1 MKKPEN
7 KRVVVVGFEIATALG
22 YGLNKT
28 WERAVNSESGFD
40 YISRIDVGNYPVKV
54 AGEIPDLDF
63 TQYDF
68 FRPRDHHNW
77 FSKFI
82 PLAMIL
88 SHDALKHSRVEIT
101 EENSYRAGIILGS
114 ALAGF
119 DAYEQTLEK
128 LNKGT
133 YNSVSPFLLPNLCS
147 NLSCG
152 KTSILLNLKG
162 PQYAIEGA
170 CATGNHCIADGA
182 RMIQRGEADVILSG
196 GVEMPILKPII
207 YGFGNMNT
215 LVETKETDRAYNR
228 PELSSRPYSIDRNG
242 FVLSE
247 GGAVLVLTSLDY
259 ALENNLT
266 IYGEILG
273 IGMTGDANH
282 YAAPYQPSIVK
293 CMELAIADAGI
304 DKTDIDYIN
313 GHGTSTRKGDKVEVD
328 SLKELFGSYL
338 EKIPISS
345 NKSQLGHSLG
355 ATAAIEAVLT
365 LYGMKKRTILPTI
378 NYLPDPEM
386 GKLNVVPDRAIEQEY
401 SIALS
406 NSFGFGGTNC
416 CVIFRAPDPSWTA

>member
-22 YGLNKT
+22 YGLKKT
-28 WERAVNSESGFD
+28 WKRAINSESGFD
-40 YISRIDVGNYPVKV
+40 YISRIDVGDYPVKV
-54 AGEIPDLDF
+54 VGEIPDLDF

-88 SHDALKHSRVEIT
+88 SHDALKHSRVKIT

-119 DAYEQTLEK
+119 DGYEQTLKK
-128 LNKGT
+128 LNGGT

-162 PQYAIEGA
+162 PQYSVGGA

-215 LVETKETDRAYNR
+215 LVEAKEKDRAYHH

-247 GGAVLVLTSLDY
+247 GGGVLGAEGQINRDQHTTRY
-259 ALENNLT
+259 AHQLQPRKPFGLAGRTAQLRVIDEK
-266 IYGEILG
+266 GGQDSEK
-273 IGMTGDANH
+273 NH
-282 YAAPYQPSIVK
+282 IQ
-293 CMELAIADAGI
+293 DQR
-304 DKTDIDYIN
+304 KTDEIAHLGRVRLKNIFDHPVVDDDAELIHEIDDQRTQKKEDDEEGLCERFVTNDRQREDEKGRYM
-313 GHGTSTRKGDKVEVD
+313 HEQRKE
-328 SLKELFGSYL
+328 E
-338 EKIPISS
+338 
-345 NKSQLGHSLG
+345 
-355 ATAAIEAVLT
+355 
-365 LYGMKKRTILPTI
+365 
-378 NYLPDPEM
+378 
-386 GKLNVVPDRAIEQEY
+386 
-401 SIALS
+401 
-406 NSFGFGGTNC
+406 
-416 CVIFRAPDPSWTA
+416 